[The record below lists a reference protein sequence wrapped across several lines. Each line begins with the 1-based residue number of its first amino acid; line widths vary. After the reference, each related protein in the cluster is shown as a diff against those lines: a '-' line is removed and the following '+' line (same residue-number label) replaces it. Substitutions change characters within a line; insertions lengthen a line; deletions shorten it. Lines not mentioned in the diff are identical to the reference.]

1 MRHPR
6 RRGGAPRA
14 LFRSGSLEPARVSVP
29 RAELARAGELSDA
42 VVFAAFYR
50 FAFFV
55 SREAGQRNLSVET
68 ALALWPLLLEG
79 RFRLLDRWCA
89 FVAATRRLGITEDT
103 WRQVLDFSRL
113 VHEDLSNYD
122 PEAR

>member
-1 MRHPR
+1 
-6 RRGGAPRA
+6 
-14 LFRSGSLEPARVSVP
+14 
-29 RAELARAGELSDA
+29 
-42 VVFAAFYR
+42 
-50 FAFFV
+50 V

-68 ALALWPLLLEG
+68 ALLLWPLLLEG

-122 PEAR
+122 PEARSPDARARVVCSRGARAVRPRAGRVAGAGGRVR